1 MQTFL
6 PYPDFGESVRCL
18 DYRRLGKQRV
28 EAKQLLN
35 VLLGEAKGDGWKN
48 HPACKMWRNRHEALA
63 LYMNYCINEW
73 ISRGYNNTM
82 QLWTNWTEPTIIMPV
97 WFGDESFHASHRSN
111 LLRKDSVYYG
121 YVYSV
126 TEEDGTVTHFRTT
139 GWYASHYGAHVD
151 VWNIELVEK
160 VPVQTYEWKKV

>member
-35 VLLGEAKGDGWKN
+35 ILTGESKTNGWRN
-48 HPACKMWRNRHEALA
+48 HPACKMWKGRHEALA

-73 ISRGYNNTM
+73 IGRGYNNTM
-82 QLWTNWTEPTIIMPV
+82 ELWTNWTEPTIIMPS
-97 WFGDESFHASHRSN
+97 WFGNEDFHAAHRSN
-111 LLRKDSVYYG
+111 LLRKDAVWYG
-121 YVYSV
+121 QFSWTESNDLEYV
-126 TEEDGTVTHFRTT
+126 
-139 GWYASHYGAHVD
+139 W
-151 VWNIELVEK
+151 
-160 VPVQTYEWKKV
+160 PV